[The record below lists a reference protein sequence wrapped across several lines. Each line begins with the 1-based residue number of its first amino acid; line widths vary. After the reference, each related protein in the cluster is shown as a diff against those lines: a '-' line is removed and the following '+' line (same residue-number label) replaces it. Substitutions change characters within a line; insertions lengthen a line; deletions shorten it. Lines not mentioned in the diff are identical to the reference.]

1 MRGHDISEAPHVLRC
16 SRRVFA
22 VAFLLM
28 TEHATVG
35 SAYEST
41 SPEAAIRAMVRA
53 NAELDMPTLSRLMA
67 HDTDIISYTIG
78 GRKYVGWPE
87 FEHDMKEE
95 FSSVAK
101 LEIPYSSNSR
111 SGRKG
116 LSPGLPWNWTTS
128 AMWGMDR
135 VNGER
140 CFLLGK
146 AVSWNS
152 AENNGS
158 CCHGMSP
165 SGICNWTPP

>member
-1 MRGHDISEAPHVLRC
+1 MSCVVRGAL
-16 SRRVFA
+16 FA

-101 LEIPYSSNSR
+101 LEIPIHEL
-111 SGRKG
+111 KV
-116 LSPGLPWNWTTS
+116 WTTGS
-128 AMWGMDR
+128 LAWLTLAA
-135 VNGER
+135 R
-140 CFLLGK
+140 C
-146 AVSWNS
+146 AVPPW
-152 AENNGS
+152 
-158 CCHGMSP
+158 
-165 SGICNWTPP
+165 SGWSFFINRRYASRISSRLAPG